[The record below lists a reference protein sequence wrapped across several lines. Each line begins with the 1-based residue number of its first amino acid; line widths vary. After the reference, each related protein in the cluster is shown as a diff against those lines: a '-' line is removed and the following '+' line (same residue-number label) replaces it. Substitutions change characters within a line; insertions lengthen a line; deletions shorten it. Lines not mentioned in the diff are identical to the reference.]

1 MHTHAR
7 AHSHTPTH
15 TQARGARR
23 NAHSPST
30 PIATHSAPGSPGD
43 DFLDYED
50 DITAGGGGSFNLLR
64 CFVHL
69 HGEGAPLTLARRISE
84 LEGERE
90 RLLAALPTKQR
101 SFLRRRQVE
110 AAEGEGEGALRW
122 QVPPLVLDEAAF
134 RRQFG

>member
-1 MHTHAR
+1 MPPPHTCHWALLPTPHHTHL
-7 AHSHTPTH
+7 P
-15 TQARGARR
+15 
-23 NAHSPST
+23 P
-30 PIATHSAPGSPGD
+30 PPPPGD

-50 DITAGGGGSFNLLR
+50 DITAGSGGSFNLLR

-69 HGEGAPLTLARRISE
+69 YGEGAPLRLAERIGQ
-84 LEGERE
+84 LEDERE
-90 RLLAALPTKQR
+90 RLLSALPPSQR
-101 SFLRRRQVE
+101 QFLLRRQVE